1 MSAKPSVAL
10 PILWFPKHRYKA
22 VIFIKNFL
30 ISLEQDQLYHDKIRR
45 LMIELKK
52 KKRNY
57 GGELPKTYSQPASV
71 MLRFFGRILEKNI
84 RRYVRTKS

>member
-52 KKRNY
+52 TKLRRRIAQNVFTACKRHVKIFWKNF
-57 GGELPKTYSQPASV
+57 
-71 MLRFFGRILEKNI
+71 RKNI